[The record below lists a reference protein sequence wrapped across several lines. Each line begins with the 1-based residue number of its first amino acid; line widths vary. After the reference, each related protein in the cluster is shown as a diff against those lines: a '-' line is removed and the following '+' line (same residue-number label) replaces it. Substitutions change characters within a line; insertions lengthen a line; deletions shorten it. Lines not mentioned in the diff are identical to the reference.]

1 MSKIEYKFYCY
12 YRMFNL
18 VVYFDNVD
26 VVLLV
31 IFELLS
37 ILVVGILIVIFFRLL
52 VFIFSLV
59 LWFVELCG

>member
-37 ILVVGILIVIFFRLL
+37 ILVVGILIVIFLRLL

>member
-1 MSKIEYKFYCY
+1 MSKIEYKCYCY